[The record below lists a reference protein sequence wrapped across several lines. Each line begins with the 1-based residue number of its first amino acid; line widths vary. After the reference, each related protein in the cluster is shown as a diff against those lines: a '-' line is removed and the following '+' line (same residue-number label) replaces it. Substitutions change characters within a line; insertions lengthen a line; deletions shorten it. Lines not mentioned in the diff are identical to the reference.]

1 MLAGVP
7 QTEQYPAEQ
16 SALDRQTALKRIE
29 NMDWIGQVIFQVIER
44 AVPQPR
50 ADQAADQTAEEQIL
64 RGFGFVSHLFDFLN
78 AERIR
83 QDRSAEDDHCVP
95 FN

>member
-1 MLAGVP
+1 MLVRIP
-7 QTEQYPAEQ
+7 QTEQHPAEQ

-29 NMDWIGQVIFQVIER
+29 NMDRIGQVIFQIVER

-50 ADQAADQTAEEQIL
+50 ADQPADQTAEEQIL
-64 RGFGFVSHLFDFLN
+64 RGFGFIPHLFDFLD